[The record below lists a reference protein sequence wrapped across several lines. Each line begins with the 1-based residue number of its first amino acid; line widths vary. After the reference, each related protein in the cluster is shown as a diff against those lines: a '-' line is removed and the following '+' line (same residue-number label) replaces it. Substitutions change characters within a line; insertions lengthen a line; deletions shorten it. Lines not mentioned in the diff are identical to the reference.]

1 MCHPYNCYIAYM
13 FRKFVL
19 SRKKIKKHI
28 FVIVK
33 YLLVIIK
40 KNYAPLVDE
49 LTLISVKF
57 VDESEVMKFCDL
69 YEKDNNPDSKP

>member
-69 YEKDNNPDSKP
+69 YGKRQQS